1 MRTHTWIAGLVALLA
16 STYIGAQNT
25 LADRDMAV
33 AGTTV
38 HVRCGGIRGAGAPL
52 VLLEAGAGAG
62 VNSWGT
68 VTASITEFARVCAYD
83 RPGVGGSGPY
93 PPGLKA
99 VDHASFIRQVMQAA
113 MEPPPY
119 VLAGHSL
126 GGMIT
131 SLYAMAYPADVRG
144 MVLVDSSHEDQE
156 RRMLPITG
164 PPPPKM
170 IPKNPPPGVPPPPP
184 PGLRFDE
191 FAEALRK
198 EPFRGDIPLVVLTA
212 RRRPPS
218 GDPIEIALM
227 PLFLE
232 LHTDLASRSP
242 RSAHVLLP
250 NSGHLVP
257 RDDPQSIVDAVKR
270 VLEWK

>member
-1 MRTHTWIAGLVALLA
+1 MATLA
-16 STYIGAQNT
+16 VTMIGADAGAQT
-25 LADRDMAV
+25 MLVDRDVSV

-38 HVRCGGIRGAGAPL
+38 HVRCGGTRAPNAPV

-62 VNSWGT
+62 INGWGT
-68 VTASITEFARVCAYD
+68 VPALIAEYARVCAYD
-83 RPGVGGSGPY
+83 RPGTGSSGAY

-99 VDHASFIRQVMQAA
+99 NDHASFVRQMWLAA
-113 MEPPPY
+113 KEPPPY
-119 VLAGHSL
+119 VLVGHSL
-126 GGMIT
+126 GGIIT
-131 SLYAMAYPADVRG
+131 SLYAMAYPGDTRG
-144 MVLVDSSHEDQE
+144 MVLVDSSHEDQN
-156 RRMLPITG
+156 RRMEPITG

-184 PGLRFDE
+184 PGLRFEE
-191 FAEALRK
+191 FAAALRA
-198 EPFRGDIPLVVLTA
+198 EPFRGDIPLVVLTGT
-212 RRRPPS
+212 RPPLS
-218 GDPIEIALM
+218 QDPIEIKLQ

-232 LHTDLASRSP
+232 LHKDLASRSP

-257 RDDPQSIVDAVKR
+257 RDDPKAISDAVKR